1 MRFKNNYER
10 NKFLKKHGLSF
21 FRWFFLLALG
31 YIVLFQLFYMI
42 SYAIRPVAENYN
54 YSVIW
59 VPKTVT
65 LENFKIAA
73 EVMEY
78 GKSFFRTVSVGLV
91 SAAMEVVT
99 CAVIA
104 YGFARF
110 EFPERNI
117 VFFLVILTILIPP
130 QMILS
135 STYMNYSHLDFLGIL
150 KGLGALVG
158 KELRPNILDT
168 AWTFYLPSLFGIGL
182 QSGLFIFIY
191 RQFFVKLPRELE
203 EAAWVDGSGPV
214 RTFVSVI
221 LPSSKVVI
229 LTVSIFSVIW
239 HWNDYYLSSM
249 YLGGELNLSTRLANL
264 AATLSVSGYSDSRN
278 IRMAACLLFAM
289 PMLAMYIILQKQ
301 FIKSIDHVGIV
312 G

>member
-1 MRFKNNYER
+1 MHFKNKYER
-10 NKFLKKHGLSF
+10 KKFLKKYLFSVM
-21 FRWFFLLALG
+21 RWFFLLALG
-31 YIVLFQLFYMI
+31 YIVLFQLFYMA
-42 SYAIRPVAENYN
+42 SYAIRPISENYN

-59 VPKTVT
+59 LPKTLT

-78 GKSFFRTVSVGLV
+78 GKAFFRTMSIGIV
-91 SAAMEVVT
+91 SALIEVIT

-110 EFPERNI
+110 QFPERNA
-117 VFFLVILTILIPP
+117 VFFLVVLTILIPP

-135 STYMNYSHLDFLGIL
+135 PTYLNYSHLDFLGIL
-150 KGLGALVG
+150 KGLGIIAG
-158 KELRPNILDT
+158 RELRPNILDT

-214 RTFVSVI
+214 HTFVSVI

-229 LTVSIFSVIW
+229 LTVFIFSVIW
-239 HWNDYYLSSM
+239 HWNDYYLSTM
-249 YLGGELNLSTRLANL
+249 YLGGELNLSSQLANL

-278 IRMAACLLFAM
+278 IRMAACLLFVM
-289 PMLAMYIILQKQ
+289 PMLAMYMILQRQ